1 MKSLSG
7 GHGLQSSEVADTSGM
22 NLTGGE
28 EVAQDAPVMGGE
40 EAPVVAEQ
48 APVDAQAGGKGK
60 RGRKGVRKTKR
71 ARKSMRKRK
80 GGSLMGSNTAAA
92 IVLLAANTLYKGKN
106 NKSKKSKTYKKYNK
120 SRRYKK

>member
-28 EVAQDAPVMGGE
+28 EVVQDAPAMGGE
-40 EAPVVAEQ
+40 E